1 MMGLPI
7 LDVAIGMA
15 FLYLLFAL
23 MCTTLNEI
31 IANALNRRAK
41 MLQMGLL
48 RLLGSEDLVKTLY
61 EHPAIA
67 SLAPLK
73 GKALPSYIPAQ
84 RFAEAL
90 LDQLTGAN
98 PLTDLAAAETGI
110 QGLPQGVAQQL
121 KALLPRS
128 GRSPDEF
135 HKNIQE
141 WYDQTMD
148 RVTGWYKRYV
158 QKQTFVLATILVLLL
173 NLDTTQLIQRLWSD
187 PTLRATVVEQAK
199 ARIEASGGTPE
210 LPIVEYTEPDKTDA
224 GSPVPAGTA
233 TFTDSEKE
241 LLASLTGWATE
252 FQRLDAQRQ
261 LRSQGEAIWLPWL
274 GRVLKEHLLGWILT
288 VVALSLG
295 APFWFDTL
303 NRFMNLRNAG
313 RAPTEPRSK
322 AKPAGE
328 ANHA

>member
-1 MMGLPI
+1 
-7 LDVAIGMA
+7 
-15 FLYLLFAL
+15 
-23 MCTTLNEI
+23 LNEI
-31 IANALNRRAK
+31 IANALNMRGK
-41 MLQMGLL
+41 MLHRGVI
-48 RLLGSEDLVKTLY
+48 RLLGNEDLVRTVY

-73 GKALPSYIPAQ
+73 GTALPSYIPAQ

-98 PLTDLAAAETGI
+98 PVTDLAAAETGI
-110 QGLPQGVAQQL
+110 QALPQNLARQL
-121 KALLPRS
+121 KLLLQGS
-128 GRSPDEF
+128 GRSPDQF
-135 HKNIQE
+135 HEKIQE

-158 QKQTFVLATILVLLL
+158 QKQTFVLATILVLWL

-187 PTLRATVVEQAK
+187 PALRATVVEQAK
-199 ARIEASGGTPE
+199 TRIEASGGTSE

-224 GSPVPAGTA
+224 GSPVQMGTV
-233 TFTDSEKE
+233 TFTDSENE
-241 LLASLTGWATE
+241 LLASLTGWNKE
-252 FQRLDAQRQ
+252 FRQLAAQRQ
-261 LRSQGEAIWLPWL
+261 LQPQAAGIWLPWL
-274 GRVLKEHLLGWILT
+274 GSVLQEHLLGWILT

-328 ANHA
+328 TNHA